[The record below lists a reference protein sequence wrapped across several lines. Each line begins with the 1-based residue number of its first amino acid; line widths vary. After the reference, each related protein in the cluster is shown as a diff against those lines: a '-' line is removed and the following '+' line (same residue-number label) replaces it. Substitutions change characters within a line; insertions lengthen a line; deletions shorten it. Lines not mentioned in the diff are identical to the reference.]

1 MTYDADGRLISFT
14 SGGVPT
20 SYYYDGEGHRVMT
33 QNPAATTVFVY
44 GAAGNLAA
52 EYSQQPQQSLC
63 AICYLTKDH
72 LGSTRMV
79 TDQKGCAVYR
89 TDYLPF
95 GELILT
101 SSTSPRFNAVEHV
114 RLCSELNL
122 FDPNGL
128 YTVDCPDG
136 DSADARRRQRG
147 LKMHATCTDPTV
159 GVMAL
164 YNLTQ

>member
-101 SSTSPRFNAVEHV
+101 SSTSPRFIATSPNCSSPIMANGYLAASPV
-114 RLCSELNL
+114 RPQFTGKER
-122 FDPNGL
+122 DAETGL
-128 YTVDCPDG
+128 DYFG
-136 DSADARRRQRG
+136 ARYLSSADR
-147 LKMHATCTDPTV
+147 KSV
-159 GVMAL
+159 V
-164 YNLTQ
+164 